1 MTTPENSAQAGQQSL
16 SGLTVL
22 NLGIALTMSL
32 LMSTLLTLLSASGDI
47 DEGLGKTSL
56 VFPFLVILL
65 AVATATF
72 SFWHTTIAASREGLK
87 NAIRLTSWILTF
99 VTLGF
104 GFISLILMVV
114 VVFKL

>member
-1 MTTPENSAQAGQQSL
+1 MTTSENSAESGWQSM
-16 SGLTVL
+16 SGLTAL
-22 NLGIALTMSL
+22 NLGITLTMSL
-32 LMSTLLTLLSASGDI
+32 LMSTLLTLLSLSGDI
-47 DEGLGKTSL
+47 DEGLGKTTL

-65 AVATATF
+65 AVATATI
-72 SFWHTTIAASREGLK
+72 SIWHTSIAASREGLK
-87 NAIRLTSWILTF
+87 KAIGLTSWILTF

>member
-1 MTTPENSAQAGQQSL
+1 MTTPENPAQAEQPSL

-22 NLGIALTMSL
+22 SLGIALTMSL
-32 LMSTLLTLLSASGDI
+32 LMSVLITLLSVSGDI

-72 SFWHTTIAASREGLK
+72 SFWHTTIAASRDGLK
-87 NAIRLTSWILTF
+87 NAIGLTSWILAF

-114 VVFKL
+114 VIFKL